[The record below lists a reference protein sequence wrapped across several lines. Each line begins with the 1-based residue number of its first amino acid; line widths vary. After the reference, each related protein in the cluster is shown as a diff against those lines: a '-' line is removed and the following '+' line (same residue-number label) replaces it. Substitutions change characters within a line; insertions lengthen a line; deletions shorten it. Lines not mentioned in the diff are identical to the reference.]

1 MHALGRPELLCAWI
15 CGHSRQLSCVC
26 LARLRVHM
34 SNGCA
39 RRLLD
44 PELIYGPIPLLSYLP
59 VPMEA
64 DLPWAW
70 ELLREIGTGESSVKK
85 AVRHAKKSAATA
97 DPGGLDPDLAAPVRI
112 GGGHEKHAERALW
125 RWVANQPW
133 RRLLPDLYTFGC
145 TKWQGPTKGVCA
157 AEHSAL
163 LPREVVARL
172 AVACPELFQQVM
184 GSQSSWAEFW
194 AGEGLDE
201 AALTVATAAA
211 TPRVEAGAQ
220 DRGGPAHGPGAVGQ
234 SAGSDR
240 QWGAVATAAATP
252 TVDTGARGGTAHGPG
267 AVDQSAGSAAGPGH
281 TVMDLAARGAEDG
294 LGTTDSGVAV
304 ATARSSSQ
312 RRCTG

>member
-1 MHALGRPELLCAWI
+1 MSITGAPAVHWI
-15 CGHSRQLSCVC
+15 QSSFTVLSPCF
-26 LARLRVHM
+26 
-34 SNGCA
+34 
-39 RRLLD
+39 
-44 PELIYGPIPLLSYLP
+44 PLP
-59 VPMEA
+59 VRMEA

-97 DPGGLDPDLAAPVRI
+97 DPGGLDPDLAALVRI

-125 RWVANQPW
+125 RWVATQPW

-163 LPREVVARL
+163 LPHEVVARL

-211 TPRVEAGAQ
+211 NMPTVEAGAQ
-220 DRGGPAHGPGAVGQ
+220 DRGGPAHGPGAG
-234 SAGSDR
+234 
-240 QWGAVATAAATP
+240 ATP
-252 TVDTGARGGTAHGPG
+252 TVDTGAAGGTAHGPG
-267 AVDQSAGSAAGPGH
+267 SGSAAGPGH
-281 TVMDLAARGAEDG
+281 TVNVAARG
-294 LGTTDSGVAV
+294 GTTDSSGVSV

-312 RRCTG
+312 AGPSTMRGVTFATAPDTCIPLGMHGDDAGVERRPRRGQGAPR